1 MKVCVK
7 VFQDGGMNAYQESIE
22 ALDLV
27 KYSPVHEVEETVD
40 ENEIMNQLLNE
51 FEELYPEYR
60 YVKAEL
66 HKS

>member
-7 VFQDGGMNAYQESIE
+7 VFQDGGMNASQESIE

-27 KYSPVHEVEETVD
+27 KYGPVHEVEETVD